1 MSLDGVQL
9 AALRTRHQAPPADLL
24 NRIQTAYV
32 SHTQPGKPPL
42 SWLVFLAGILSSPNR
57 LAPIQRDTYVR
68 CFTGDHSVDFSG
80 LPGQAFRISATHQTL
95 LVFPADWKRNGF
107 T

>member
-9 AALRTRHQAPPADLL
+9 AALRTSHQAPPADLLMTL

-57 LAPIQRDTYVR
+57 PAPILPLASCDTCARSYWEPFC
-68 CFTGDHSVDFSG
+68 CF
-80 LPGQAFRISATHQTL
+80 
-95 LVFPADWKRNGF
+95 
-107 T
+107 

>member
-57 LAPIQRDTYVR
+57 LAPILRDTCAMFYWEPF
-68 CFTGDHSVDFSG
+68 C
-80 LPGQAFRISATHQTL
+80 
-95 LVFPADWKRNGF
+95 
-107 T
+107 

>member
-9 AALRTRHQAPPADLL
+9 AALRTSHQAPPTDLLMTL

-57 LAPIQRDTYVR
+57 PAPILRDTCAMFYWEPF
-68 CFTGDHSVDFSG
+68 C
-80 LPGQAFRISATHQTL
+80 
-95 LVFPADWKRNGF
+95 
-107 T
+107 